1 VYSVPK
7 NIDAKIKGNTHV
19 KGVYHRYRIPPI
31 ARVMYFYDAG
41 VTLISPIEYTKFLP
55 DWLARLVLS
64 HLFFHLKNLH

>member
-19 KGVYHRYRIPPI
+19 KGVYRYRIPPI

-41 VTLISPIEYTKFLP
+41 VTLNPIEYTQSSCQTGWRAFDL
-55 DWLARLVLS
+55 
-64 HLFFHLKNLH
+64 

>member
-1 VYSVPK
+1 
-7 NIDAKIKGNTHV
+7 V